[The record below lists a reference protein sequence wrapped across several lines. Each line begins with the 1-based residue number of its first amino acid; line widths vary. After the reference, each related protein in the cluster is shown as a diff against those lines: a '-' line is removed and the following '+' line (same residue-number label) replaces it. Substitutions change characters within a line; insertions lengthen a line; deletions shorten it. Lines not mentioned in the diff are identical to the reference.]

1 MSRETPPPPVDIR
14 TAVKKRADEIQ
25 AEDKTAPRPGKRFLS
40 LDEMMAAPVA
50 PEWLLDGYLT
60 ADTLVMLYGE
70 STAMKSFV
78 ALDMGLCIAS
88 GTPWHEVK
96 VSRPGPVA
104 YVAAEGGVGM
114 RKRIRAWATEHH
126 LATPAPFYTL
136 PEPAALPDGPDM
148 DALVVG
154 LEEIAGQHGPLR
166 LVVLDTLARTFGGL
180 DENSS
185 RDMSVYVAALDRL
198 RTTFGCAVLV
208 VHHSGLA
215 DKSRARG
222 SSVLRAAL
230 DWEMSLE
237 VKDEVRTLSVTKAKD
252 YEAPAPRGFR
262 PKSVGIGWPDPSTGA
277 ELTSCVLE
285 LTEASPRGRG
295 PKMTGAR
302 GVALQ
307 ALKLLHHGSGRVHLS
322 DWRKEAYRLGVSDSE
337 DLDAKKKAF
346 QRAVK
351 DLREMGRVETSD
363 GYYWPVE
370 EWGDKKGQSG
380 DMSPVS
386 PGVERGDKRGQPP
399 LGGVPTC
406 PLPGTDPMPRGENK
420 EGGAV

>member
-1 MSRETPPPPVDIR
+1 MSEAPAPDPKAILE
-14 TAVKKRADEIQ
+14 AVQGRAQ
-25 AEDKTAPRPGKRFLS
+25 AFQEADKTAPRFAKRFLS
-40 LDEMMAAPVA
+40 LAEMLSEPVA
-50 PEWLLDGYLT
+50 PDWLLDGFLT
-60 ADTLVMLYGE
+60 SDTLAMLYGE

-78 ALDMGLCIAS
+78 ALDMGLCVAS
-88 GTPWHEVK
+88 GTSWHGAK

-114 RKRIRAWATEHH
+114 RKRIRAWATEHK
-126 LATPAPFYTL
+126 LKTPVPFFTL

-148 DALVVG
+148 DALVLG
-154 LEEIAGQHGPLR
+154 LEEIAAQHGPLR

-185 RDMSVYVAALDRL
+185 QHMGMYVAALDRL
-198 RTTFGCAVLV
+198 RLTFKCAVLV
-208 VHHSGLA
+208 IHHTGLA
-215 DKSRARG
+215 DPRRARG

-237 VKDEVRTLSVTKAKD
+237 VKDEVRTLTVTKSKD
-252 YEAPAPRGFR
+252 YEPPAPRGFK
-262 PKSVGIGWPDPSTGA
+262 PKSVGIGWPDPATGG

-285 LTEASPRGRG
+285 LTDASPCPRG
-295 PKMTGAR
+295 PKLTGAR

-307 ALKLLHHGSGRVHLS
+307 ALKLLHHGSGRVLLA

-337 DLDAKKKAF
+337 DIDSKKKAF

-370 EWGDKKGQSG
+370 EWGDKKGQHG

-386 PGVERGDKRGQPP
+386 PGGVRGDKKGHTPI
-399 LGGVPTC
+399 GVSPC
-406 PLPGTDPMPRGENK
+406 PLPGTDPTPKPESQ
-420 EGGAV
+420 EGSAA